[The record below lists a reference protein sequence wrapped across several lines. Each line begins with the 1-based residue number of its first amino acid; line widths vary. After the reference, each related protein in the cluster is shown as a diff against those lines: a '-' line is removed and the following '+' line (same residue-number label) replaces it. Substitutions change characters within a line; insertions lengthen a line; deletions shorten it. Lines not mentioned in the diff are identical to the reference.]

1 MSQAEV
7 NRIVA
12 VGKARTAN
20 MPAGNFYSWGGDNH
34 RSLTLGG
41 RDELLFH
48 SRYNQ
53 AVGGGSNAGP
63 GLYVTT
69 SLFDSAEYCPGANGV
84 LLQVEMPDG
93 MPYVSVTDPVTM
105 NDLRTGNPRI
115 NTAMIYRQS
124 PDIPPVLVH
133 FAGNWHAL
141 KTTKG
146 VGFRLFDGRGSNAT
160 TIQAGLDRLRQD
172 GRAIAA
178 GVLLAQLRD
187 DIRAQVH

>member
-12 VGKARTAN
+12 VGKAHSAN
-20 MPAGNFYSWGGDNH
+20 MPGGNFYSWGGGNH
-34 RSLTLGG
+34 LGLTMSG
-41 RDELLFH
+41 RNEMLFH
-48 SRYNQ
+48 TKYNQ
-53 AVGGGSNAGP
+53 AVGHGSNAGP

-69 SLFDSAEYCPGANGV
+69 SLYDSAEYCPAEDGV
-84 LLQVEMPDG
+84 LLQVEMPDA
-93 MPYVSVTDPVTM
+93 MPYVSVTDATTM
-105 NDLRTGNPRI
+105 NDLRSGNPRV

-133 FAGNWHAL
+133 FAANWHCL

-146 VGFRLFDGRGSNAT
+146 VGFRLFDGRGSSAT
-160 TIQAGLDRLRQD
+160 IIQAGLDRLRLD
-172 GRAIAA
+172 GRDVAA

-187 DIRAQVH
+187 DMRAQVH